1 MLIKFKK
8 IYMKNAYELFK
19 EKLQKIAEEF
29 NLDYEELEKLYL
41 QDMKN
46 FIEEN

>member
-8 IYMKNAYELFK
+8 IYMTNAYELFK
-19 EKLQKIAEEF
+19 TKLQKIAEEF
-29 NLDYEELEKLYL
+29 NLEYEELEKLYL